1 MWKMFCWGVFVGWLV
16 EWVIDWLFWRKNTS
30 SALASNT
37 GTGMT
42 GAALASGMARTAEP
56 MVAASALAAVP
67 AHGGLHAYEQSDLE
81 AIEGIGPK
89 IAELLR
95 NNGITTFTQLSQA
108 PMDHLVKILD
118 AGGSRFKLANPQS
131 WAEQA
136 KLAAAQ
142 DWVALEKLQNELT
155 GGVRLNSDGQ

>member
-1 MWKMFCWGVFVGWLV
+1 MWKMFCWGLFVGWLV
-16 EWVIDWLFWRKNTS
+16 EWIIDWLFWRKNTS
-30 SALASNT
+30 SAAAQSS

-42 GAALASGMARTAEP
+42 GAALASGMARATEAS
-56 MVAASALAAVP
+56 VAPAPVAVP
-67 AHGGLHAYEQSDLE
+67 AHGGVRTYDQSDLE

-136 KLAAAQ
+136 KLAAGQ
-142 DWVALEKLQNELT
+142 DWVALAKLQDELT

>member
-1 MWKMFCWGVFVGWLV
+1 MWKMFCWGIFVGWLL
-16 EWVIDWLFWRKNTS
+16 EWVIDWLFWRKNN
-30 SALASNT
+30 SANT
-37 GTGMT
+37 VQQSGTGMT
-42 GAALASGMARTAEP
+42 GAALASGMARSAEP
-56 MVAASALAAVP
+56 TASASHVGVP
-67 AHGGLHAYEQSDLE
+67 SFEQSNLE
-81 AIEGIGPK
+81 AIEGVGPK

-95 NNGITTFTQLSQA
+95 NNGITNFQQLSQA

-136 KLAAAQ
+136 KLAAAG
-142 DWVALEKLQNELT
+142 DWTALASLQKELT